1 MNREERAKQFHPFDA
16 LKGLREELKLRE
28 MRVLQEEKRL
38 LAEEEA
44 VCLSRRLAALRG
56 GELVEFSVYDRG
68 HYRQGEGR
76 VVGLDRN
83 EGYLRLENERIL
95 LTELYRIRV
104 KKTSD

>member
-1 MNREERAKQFHPFDA
+1 MNREERAKQFQPFDA

-28 MRVLQEEKRL
+28 MRVLEEEKRL

-44 VCLSRRLAALRG
+44 AVLSRRLAALRG

-83 EGYLRLENERIL
+83 EGYLRLENERLCL
-95 LTELYRIRV
+95 LDLYRLRV
-104 KKTSD
+104 KSS

>member
-1 MNREERAKQFHPFDA
+1 MNREERAKQFQPFDA

-28 MRVLQEEKRL
+28 MRVLEEEKRL

-44 VCLSRRLAALRG
+44 ATLSRRLAALRG

-83 EGYLRLENERIL
+83 EGYLRLENERLCL
-95 LTELYRIRV
+95 LDLYRLRV
-104 KKTSD
+104 KSS